1 VFRTRN
7 SAALSAACLCAAQLL
22 TVPLSQAQTSP
33 NWAGNNIGAVGAAGS
48 YAVSNNSFTVLGSG
62 ADIWNTN
69 DEFYFVYRTLTGDG
83 EITAQVA
90 SVTNTNEWTKAGV
103 MLRESLAANSRFA
116 LMCVTPGKGAA
127 FNYRSSTG
135 GSAGPSNSGDLTTK
149 APYWVRVTRQGTSV
163 SGYLSPDG
171 VNWTLRRSVTL
182 SNLSSTLYVGLALT
196 SHLDGTLA
204 TAVFNNPA
212 IVTPGGGGTADT
224 TAPSVPQ
231 NVRATASSPTSVALT
246 WSASTDTG
254 GSGLAGYRI
263 FRNGSSTPLATVST
277 TSYNDT
283 TVAANTSYTYTV
295 AARDNAGNQSLLSA
309 AASVTTPA
317 SVNWT
322 AQDIGAVGAAGSHSI
337 SGNTFTVRASGADI
351 WNTADEFYYVYRTLT
366 GDGEMTARVS
376 SITNTNE
383 WTKAGVMMRESL
395 AANSRFALMCVTPG
409 KGATFHYRTATGGS
423 AAPKDTSN
431 FSIKAPYWVRV
442 KREGVIVRGYYSP
455 DGTNWTLHQS
465 VTLSSLASTIYV
477 GLALTSHLDGTLA
490 TAVFDNPAV
499 IGPGTTPDTTVP
511 SVPQNVRATAASSTS
526 ITVSWDAST
535 DTGGSGL
542 AGYRI
547 FRNGSTTALATVTGT
562 SYTDTNLS
570 PSTSYSYRVRAFDG
584 ANNQSA
590 LSSAA
595 SVTTPAT
602 PPPPV
607 SGLDTRPVNNTCL
620 AWDRPTAGSISLS
633 RYTNLSFNSS
643 VLMLQP
649 PNASTHWYVVEQG
662 GIVKRFA
669 VASPT
674 TTTQFINLTSR
685 ITSGGEMGL
694 LGMAFHPSFPTDKR
708 VFLSYTVRVGTQL
721 VSRVSSFVSNDGG
734 VTLAPSSESILL
746 TLNQPED
753 NHNGGNI
760 AFGPDG
766 YLYIGFGDGG
776 GSGDAHGT
784 NGNGQ
789 RLTTMLGKMLRID
802 VNGAA
807 PYSVPSSNP
816 FFNSANPGDR
826 CPAGG
831 RSSGNCPE
839 IYAYGFRNPW
849 RWSFDRGS
857 SDLWVADVGQN
868 NWEEVDRVQRGGN
881 YGWRCREGAHD
892 YKSSSTPA
900 CAGATL
906 IDPVAEYSHSLGA
919 SITGGYVYRG
929 TQNTTLKGRYIFGDF
944 VSGRIFAWIA
954 ESATQPRQPT
964 QLLDSSLS
972 IASFAQGN
980 DGELYVVD
988 YGSLHRIVFAAG
1000 SGGGTTPTTLSATG
1014 CANPADAKQPSSG
1027 LIPYGV
1033 NAQFWSDGAAKHR
1046 WIGLPNGTSIVVQ
1059 SNGDWDFPAGTVL
1072 RKDFRLG
1079 TQLVET
1085 RLLLR
1090 HPDGNWGGFTYEWN
1104 TAQTDATLLR
1114 GGAVRTI
1121 NSQQWIFPSEGQC
1134 LECHTAAAGRTLGP
1148 QTAQL
1153 NGTFT
1158 YPQTGRTA
1166 NQLYTLNHIGVLSPP
1181 ITDPAAQPKMPDPA
1195 DTSAPL
1201 ANRARAWLDTNC
1213 SQCHRPNG
1221 PTPST
1226 MDLRY
1231 TTPLSSTN
1239 TCNALPQSGDLGLGV
1254 DARLIA
1260 PGSAT
1265 NSIVVNRAN
1274 RRDANAMP
1282 PLGSARVDTAGVTL
1296 LTSWINSLSGC

>member
-1 VFRTRN
+1 V
-7 SAALSAACLCAAQLL
+7 ALSAACLVAAQLF
-22 TVPLSQAQTSP
+22 TAPLSLAQTSP
-33 NWAGNNIGAVGAAGS
+33 DWTGADIGAVAAAGS
-48 YAVSNNSFTVLGSG
+48 QTVSGTTFTVRASG
-62 ADIWNTN
+62 VDIWNTA
-69 DEFYFVYRTLTGDG
+69 DEFRFVYRTLAGDG
-83 EITAQVA
+83 EITAQV
-90 SVTNTNEWTKAGV
+90 SSITNTHEWTKAGV

-127 FNYRSSTG
+127 FHYRTTTG
-135 GSAGPSNSGDLTTK
+135 GSAAPRNSGDLTTK
-149 APYWVRVTRQGTSV
+149 APYWVRVKREGAIV
-163 SGYLSPDG
+163 RGYLSPDG
-171 VNWTLRRSVTL
+171 TNWTLRNSVTL
-182 SNLSSTLYVGLALT
+182 SNLASTVYVGLALT
-196 SHLDGTLA
+196 SHLDGTVA
-204 TAVFNNPA
+204 TAVFNNPVV
-212 IVTPGGGGTADT
+212 VTPGDGTTDT
-224 TAPSVPQ
+224 TPPSVPQ
-231 NVRATASSPTSVALT
+231 TVRATASSPTSVAVT
-246 WSASTDTG
+246 WNASTDTG

-277 TSYNDT
+277 TSYTDM

-295 AARDNAGNQSLLSA
+295 AARDNAGNQSLPSS

-317 SVNWT
+317 SVTWT
-322 AQDIGAVGAAGSHSI
+322 GANIGAVAAQGSHSI
-337 SGNTFTVRASGADI
+337 SGASFTVRGSGADI
-351 WNTADEFYYVYRTLT
+351 WNTADEFYYVYRTLA
-366 GDGEMTARVS
+366 GDGEITAQVS
-376 SITNTNE
+376 SITNTNS
-383 WTKAGVMMRESL
+383 WTKAGVMLRESL
-395 AANSRFALMCVTPG
+395 NANSRFAMTLVTPG
-409 KGATFHYRTATGGS
+409 RGAAFHYRTTTGGS
-423 AAPKDTSN
+423 AAPSSSGDGTT
-431 FSIKAPYWVRV
+431 KAPYWVRV
-442 KREGVIVRGYYSP
+442 QREGVVVRGYLSP
-455 DGTNWTLHQS
+455 DGTNWTLRNS
-465 VTLSSLASTIYV
+465 VTLSNLASTVYV
-477 GLALTSHLDGTLA
+477 GLALTSHADGTLA
-490 TAVFDNPAV
+490 TAVFNNPAV
-499 IGPGTTPDTTVP
+499 VAAGTTTDTTAP
-511 SVPQNVRATAASSTS
+511 SVPQSVRATATSSTS
-526 ITVSWDAST
+526 ITLAWNASA

-562 SYTDTNLS
+562 SYSDNNLT
-570 PSTSYSYRVRAFDG
+570 PSTSYSYTVRAFDG

-590 LSSAA
+590 LSAAA
-595 SVTTPAT
+595 SATTPST

-620 AWDRPTAGSISLS
+620 AWDRPSAGSTISVA

-643 VLMLQP
+643 VAMLQA

-669 VASPT
+669 AASPT
-674 TTTQFINLTSR
+674 TTTEFINLTSR

-708 VFLSYTVRVGTQL
+708 VFLSYTVRAGSQL
-721 VSRVSSFVSNDGG
+721 VSRISSFVSNDNG
-734 VTLAPSSESILL
+734 VTLAPNSETILL

-766 YLYIGFGDGG
+766 YLYVGFGDGG
-776 GSGDAHGT
+776 GAGDQHGT
-784 NGNGQ
+784 NGNDQ
-789 RLTTMLGKMLRID
+789 RLTTLLGKMLRID

-807 PYSVPSSNP
+807 PYAVPSSNP
-816 FFNSANPGDR
+816 YFNSANPTDR
-826 CPAGG
+826 CPAAG

-849 RWSFDRGS
+849 RWSFDRGNG
-857 SDLWVADVGQN
+857 DLWVADVGQG

-881 YGWRCREGAHD
+881 YGWRCREGAHN
-892 YKSSSTPA
+892 YNTSGTPA
-900 CAGATL
+900 CSGATF
-906 IDPVAEYSHSLGA
+906 IDPVAEYNHTLGA

-929 TQNTTLKGRYIFGDF
+929 SQNTTLKGRYIFGDF

-954 ESATQPRQPT
+954 ENATQPRQPT
-964 QLLDSSLS
+964 QLLASGLS

-980 DGELYVVD
+980 DGEMYVVD
-988 YGSLHRIVFAAG
+988 YGALYRIVFQAG
-1000 SGGGTTPTTLSATG
+1000 SGGQIPAALSATG
-1014 CANPADAKQPSSG
+1014 CANPGDAKQPSSG

-1033 NAQFWSDGAAKHR
+1033 SAQFWSDGALKDR

-1059 SNGDWDFPAGTVL
+1059 SDKDWDFPAGTVL

-1079 TQLVET
+1079 TRLVET
-1085 RLLLR
+1085 RLLMR

-1104 TAQTDATLLR
+1104 AGQTDATLLQ

-1121 NSQQWIFPSEGQC
+1121 NSQQWVFPSEGQC

-1153 NGTFT
+1153 NRNFT
-1158 YPQTGRTA
+1158 YPQTGRSA

-1181 ITDPAAQPKMPDPA
+1181 ITNPAAEPTMPDPA
-1195 DTSAPL
+1195 DTSASL
-1201 ANRARAWLDTNC
+1201 NNRARAWLHTNC
-1213 SQCHRPNG
+1213 SQCHRPGG

-1231 TTPLSSTN
+1231 TTALNATN
-1239 TCNALPQSGDLGLGV
+1239 ACNAQPQSGDLGLGTN
-1254 DARLIA
+1254 ARLIA
-1260 PGSAT
+1260 PGSAA

-1282 PLGSARVDTAGVTL
+1282 PLGSTRVDTSGVAL
-1296 LTSWINSLSGC
+1296 LTSWIDSLTGC